1 MRLRRERSAG
11 WRIAVGDRQT
21 LTMALWL
28 RDASGMA
35 PDLDPEIP
43 PLDPPVAVDED
54 LAALAGPRATAQ
66 WTGLWLGLW
75 EGRLEDWFAMQTLG
89 PPGFELLTRSPELKA
104 LVEAGFGDAARWSIE
119 HRPLAPR
126 NGGSRTSGS
135 RNSGPAPSIAREPG
149 AVVKQLEGE
158 LGRQAREFELDI
170 TVLPVAGRA
179 FWLLGD
185 GSLVVSENL
194 LRDARAFR
202 ALLYDVLSGV
212 V

>member
-1 MRLRRERSAG
+1 MRREKGAG

-21 LTMALWL
+21 MTMALWL

-35 PDLDPEIP
+35 PDLDPAIP
-43 PLDPPVAVDED
+43 PLDPPVPVDKR

-75 EGRLEDWFAMQTLG
+75 EGRLEDWFALQTLG
-89 PPGFELLTRSPELKA
+89 PPGFELLVRSPELKA
-104 LVEAGFGDAARWSIE
+104 VVAAGFPSAVRWSTD

-126 NGGSRTSGS
+126 GGSA
-135 RNSGPAPSIAREPG
+135 PAYMAREPG
-149 AVVKQLEGE
+149 VVVKQLEGE
-158 LGRQAREFELDI
+158 LGRQARDFELDI

-179 FWLLGD
+179 FWVLPD
-185 GSLVVSENL
+185 GGLVVSENM
-194 LRDARAFR
+194 LRDSRAFR
-202 ALLYDVLSGV
+202 ALLYDVLVGV

>member
-1 MRLRRERSAG
+1 M
-11 WRIAVGDRQT
+11 GDRQT
-21 LTMALWL
+21 MTMALWL

-35 PDLDPEIP
+35 PDLDPAIP
-43 PLDPPVAVDED
+43 PLDPPVSVDEG

-75 EGRLEDWFAMQTLG
+75 EGRLEDWFALQTFG
-89 PPGFELLTRSPELKA
+89 PPGFELLIRSPELKA
-104 LVEAGFGDAARWSIE
+104 LVEAGFGEAARWAADY
-119 HRPLAPR
+119 RPLAPR
-126 NGGSRTSGS
+126 TS
-135 RNSGPAPSIAREPG
+135 PAPSIAREPP

-170 TVLPVAGRA
+170 TVLPVAGRV

-194 LRDARAFR
+194 LRDAPAYR
-202 ALLYDVLSGV
+202 ALLYDVLSTV